1 MTTVSQ
7 VTDAVIRNRY
17 EDQVSRGAAAAAAAM
32 RDVGAAVEGTD
43 TAVRKSTQTFEQL
56 ARKLDPVARYKQD
69 LTRAEAEYTR
79 AVTTATQ
86 AAERDASVQERA
98 AAIIQGAATAREAAL
113 RRADERLSR
122 SQQTMAAFDAAM
134 QQTARTAEATARSIA
149 ELASPFERARQ
160 AQERVAAETQ
170 RLEQRFRP
178 LIAIN
183 QEYRRGLE
191 DITKAE
197 RLLGLTAKEAEVER
211 NRLTAAYER
220 QRAAMSGVTTSA
232 QRVTAATQQVTAST
246 RLSAQQLTQ
255 LSYQANDVF
264 VGLASGQSPLMVLVQ
279 QGPQVTQALGG
290 VRQSFSLLTSAITPF
305 RAATVLGAVGF
316 AAIIASA
323 EQTEGR
329 LVTLRNELR
338 GFQTD
343 YANMARSI
351 DQSSRRQALASPGF
365 SLSDITGA
373 QARIAQALPTG
384 GVGASLEEL
393 TELAK
398 DLSRTLDQDLASA
411 SSRVARA
418 LRDPAAV
425 ARELADQRFPGMTEE
440 VRRTI
445 EVLQLGGDRV
455 TAFGVLMGRVREPIR
470 GAAEDMTAGEAAIS
484 RMEKAFASLW
494 STIKDGLATAGAPLV
509 EWLSR
514 VQQRNNG
521 EDFIQAL
528 LRNVP
533 AEQRGQAE
541 RDIRAQL
548 GWAGGASTPAGA
560 ASRPAGYAYSGG
572 ATSVLDAIRFVEG
585 SGSYNPSGGTGS
597 FIGGYQMGQAALAA
611 AGVYTRQQVGVTP
624 WGGTFNIPGF
634 PNVRTRDDFVA
645 SPGAQDAAAN
655 AYLAHLSA
663 IIDRQG
669 LLQNNP
675 TIGGMPVTRDA
686 LLGVMWGAGP
696 GDAARWLRS
705 GGTVNPADGNGVT
718 ATQRLSWFSQGG
730 AVPVT
735 VVGAASAPGPGT
747 TPSAGTNQTAIDDAL
762 RAARGLGLR
771 SDRAEDL
778 NATIRTLEQAQGMVE
793 RGGDAWTKLQQGI
806 DAARAA
812 LVATDSPTQQY
823 LRAGRQQIEVLQA
836 QDGAAREVAEAMLG
850 LRRAVEQ
857 ERGAGAQPTAAEE
870 AEARRQVFARL
881 SAQYEDSSRA
891 LDRQAAAEERIAEA
905 MRRGTAAGAAQ
916 ESQERASEEVR
927 RTAIAGT
934 SQYGQA
940 VADLAARYERLKQ
953 AQADR
958 ATAQQGQQQRDEIEL
973 IETETRLVTAS
984 VEVRERELA
993 VMRARQDIVRRGGNP
1008 DSDVSRD
1015 ALATAERLAAA
1026 RVESE
1031 RFRSSFEE
1039 LQNIGERAFDR
1050 IGEAITQAFANGSMK
1065 AIDFGNIGK
1074 AVLSEVAQDA
1084 IRLGALNPLRNWL
1097 MGTNLPTLGSVAQV
1111 AGMMGGSAGSSTSG
1125 GSLGQLQSLGSLSNL
1140 GGGNGGSGILS
1151 GLGGILSTPI
1161 WQPGIGLFGS
1171 SASSLYAA
1179 GAGGYAGAG
1188 PFLSG
1193 GAGLSGSV
1201 TLGGLVA
1208 GIGGGYMI
1216 GSTLGSLVAGN
1227 SAARQTNAQIGAGAG
1242 AVAGAAI
1249 GSIIPGVGTVVGG
1262 LVGGAIGGGG
1272 GGLIGPGA
1280 GFSGGDV
1287 GIGVG
1292 PDGLLRVT
1300 GTGGKNWNAGSAQ
1313 QAAQQQIDQLNAI
1326 LNASGITIQGVSGY
1340 DWKGGNT
1347 IGFMGAGGSSNVFG
1361 PSEIFGRVRSGLT
1374 GGNATMQALLGQSF
1388 IQSWDDLAKTAPY
1401 AANDNANLRAALG
1414 SGGIR
1419 SVDDVA
1425 SAANFIAQIFEPLT
1439 TAEEKASSWN
1449 DRIKQISDT
1458 FGSAIDTAQRFGL
1471 ATDELVRRQ
1480 KLATDA
1486 FNADWNLAYS
1496 GVVTGL
1502 QVRSLTAQAAV
1513 ESDPLKALDLQRQA
1527 ALAQFDLG
1535 ARQQRQSFDASLT
1548 DLALDRW
1555 NPAEYTRLLAEQEK
1569 VLAEERI
1576 AILKQFEAQATAIE
1590 KQRAQEVAGV
1600 TANLLARSLQ
1610 ARAALEDD
1618 PQQALNFQRQAALVE
1633 FDYNARQQRRDLEA
1647 KLLGFG
1653 LDQQNPVQYARL
1665 LADQEKVLAEERLA
1679 ILKQFKDQAEAIEKQ
1694 RADQARAAVSG
1705 VITNLADY
1713 AAGLRVGEASP
1724 LSPRQRYNAAERQFN
1739 AVANSALAGDFT
1751 SAQKLS
1757 SYANSY
1763 LELARDVYGGGSGY
1777 AEAFDRVVEILNR
1790 VSSMPTDELT
1800 ASAQRA
1806 IAREQTEVLVDELA
1820 RLRSE
1825 LRALRAEV
1833 AQGSSMPASAA

>member
-1 MTTVSQ
+1 MTTTSQ
-7 VTDAVIRNRY
+7 LFELAYRARFD
-17 EDQVSRGAAAAAAAM
+17 DQVSRGAAAAAAAM
-32 RDVGAAVEGTD
+32 RDVGSATETTD
-43 TAVRKSTQTFEQL
+43 TAVRKSSQTFEQL
-56 ARKLDPVARYKQD
+56 ARKLDPVARYKRD
-69 LTRAEAEYTR
+69 LARAEAEYTR
-79 AVTTATQ
+79 AVATATQ
-86 AAERDASVQERA
+86 AVEKDSAAQAQASAIIRA
-98 AAIIQGAATAREAAL
+98 AGVQRAEAL
-113 RRADERLSR
+113 RRADDALQR
-122 SQQTMAAFDAAM
+122 SQARFADFDAVM
-134 QQTARTAEATARSIA
+134 QRTARSAEATARSIA

-160 AQERVAAETQ
+160 AQERISAETQ
-170 RLEQRFRP
+170 RLESRFRP
-178 LIAIN
+178 VIALN
-183 QEYRRGLE
+183 EQYRRGLE
-191 DITKAE
+191 DIAKAE
-197 RLLGLTAKEAEVER
+197 RLGILATREAEAER
-211 NRLTAAYER
+211 AKLAQGYER
-220 QRAAMSGVTTSA
+220 QRVAMKGVADEGTRAAAAVRAGSQQVST
-232 QRVTAATQQVTAST
+232 ATQQMASST
-246 RLSAQQLTQ
+246 RLSAQQVTQ
-255 LSYQANDVF
+255 LSYQINDVF
-264 VGLASGQSPLMVLVQ
+264 VGLASGQSPMMVLVQ

-338 GFQTD
+338 GFQAD
-343 YANMARSI
+343 YASMARAI

-373 QARIAQALPTG
+373 QARIAQALPAG
-384 GVGASLEEL
+384 GVGTSLEDL

-411 SSRVARA
+411 AGRVARA

-455 TAFGVLMGRVREPIR
+455 TAFGVLLGRVREPIR

-494 STIKDGLATAGAPLV
+494 STIKDGLATAGAPLL

-548 GWAGGASTPAGA
+548 GWAGGASPPTAAG
-560 ASRPAGYAYSGG
+560 SRPAGYAYSGG

-585 SGSYNPSGGTGS
+585 SGSYNPSGGTGAYA
-597 FIGGYQMGQAALAA
+597 GGYQMGPAALAA

-696 GDAARWLRS
+696 AGGARWLQS
-705 GGTVNPADGNGVT
+705 GGAYNPPDGNGVT
-718 ATQRLSWFSQGG
+718 PTQRLTWFSQGG

-735 VVGAASAPGPGT
+735 VVGAVSAPGQGT
-747 TPSAGTNQTAIDDAL
+747 TPTAGINQAAIDDAR

-771 SDRAEDL
+771 TDRAEDL
-778 NATIRTLEQAQGMVE
+778 NATIRMLEQARGMVE
-793 RGGDAWTKLQQGI
+793 EGSADWRKFSEGI

-812 LVATDSPTQQY
+812 LVATESPTQQF

-958 ATAQQGQQQRDEIEL
+958 ATAQQAQQQRDEIEL
-973 IETETRLVTAS
+973 IETETRLITAS

-993 VMRARQDIVRRGGNP
+993 VMRARQDIVRRGGDP
-1008 DSDVSRD
+1008 DSDISRD

-1074 AVLSEVAQDA
+1074 AVLSELAQDA
-1084 IRLGALNPLRNWL
+1084 LRLGVLNPLRNWT
-1097 MGTNLPTLGSVAQV
+1097 MGTNLPTLGSVSQV
-1111 AGMMGGSAGSSTSG
+1111 AGQVFGGG
-1125 GSLGQLQSLGSLSNL
+1125 GGGGQGGLGQLQSVTSLFSSGASSGGGWFSGFGGLLGGSTAPAISSLPALPTASSIAGTVPSAGMTIGGASLGS
-1140 GGGNGGSGILS
+1140 
-1151 GLGGILSTPI
+1151 
-1161 WQPGIGLFGS
+1161 WAAGIGLGYMGGS
-1171 SASSLYAA
+1171 ML
-1179 GAGGYAGAG
+1179 GGY
-1188 PFLSG
+1188 L
-1193 GAGLSGSV
+1193 
-1201 TLGGLVA
+1201 
-1208 GIGGGYMI
+1208 
-1216 GSTLGSLVAGN
+1216 AGN
-1227 SAARQTNAQIGAGAG
+1227 SAARQTNAQIGAGGG
-1242 AVAGAAI
+1242 ALAGAAI
-1249 GSIIPGVGTVVGG
+1249 GTAIFPGVGTVIGGALGG
-1262 LVGGAIGGGG
+1262 LAGGGG

-1326 LNASGITIQGVSGY
+1326 LNAGGITIQGVSGY

-1347 IGFMGAGGSSNVFG
+1347 IGFMGAGGSTNVFG

-1401 AANDNANLRAALG
+1401 AVNDNTNLRAALG

-1425 SAANFIAQIFEPLT
+1425 TAANFISQIYEPLT

-1449 DRIKQISDT
+1449 DRVKQISDT

-1527 ALAQFDLG
+1527 ALAQFDLS
-1535 ARQQRQSFDASLT
+1535 ARQERKSFDASLT

-1590 KQRAQEVAGV
+1590 KQRA
-1600 TANLLARSLQ
+1600 
-1610 ARAALEDD
+1610 
-1618 PQQALNFQRQAALVE
+1618 
-1633 FDYNARQQRRDLEA
+1633 
-1647 KLLGFG
+1647 
-1653 LDQQNPVQYARL
+1653 
-1665 LADQEKVLAEERLA
+1665 
-1679 ILKQFKDQAEAIEKQ
+1679 
-1694 RADQARAAVSG
+1694 DQARAAVSG

-1713 AAGLRVGEASP
+1713 AAGLRVGDASP

-1739 AVANSALAGDFT
+1739 AVANSALAGDFG

-1820 RLRSE
+1820 RLRAE
-1825 LRALRAEV
+1825 MRALRAEV
-1833 AQGSSMPASAA
+1833 AQGAIMPATAA